1 MNPIEKLMFV
11 VCLILIMSVVPIV
24 TEADEADSIRTGLTR
39 ENGLHPGMWALMF
52 QIDEDLIPQAFD
64 GMTIAM
70 KRHSSRK
77 SSFRL
82 AFSLGLSV
90 NETEG
95 EGQYYRE
102 DTLRNDSDET
112 RKANGME
119 FAVELMYVRYPW
131 PDSYINAFWGLGPV
145 VSFSRSKT
153 ESDRTREEPGYDSY
167 EDYFYW
173 FEESWSA
180 GLMGIIGVEWFAT
193 RRISFH
199 AEYQC
204 VLKYRSV
211 YRETREE
218 RSYYDAIDIGESTSK
233 YWEFYGRGA
242 LFGVSLYF

>member
-1 MNPIEKLMFV
+1 MNPNNKLIFV
-11 VCLILIMSVVPIV
+11 VCLAVSLAAAPAVSQ
-24 TEADEADSIRTGLTR
+24 TADPDSSKVDMPR

-52 QIDEDLIPQAFD
+52 QIDEDIVPKAFD
-64 GMTIAM
+64 GMTFAL
-70 KRHSSRK
+70 KRQGSRK
-77 SSFRL
+77 SSLRL
-82 AFSLGLSV
+82 AFTLGLSV

-95 EGQYYRE
+95 ESQYYRE
-102 DTLRNDSDET
+102 DTLRYDSDET
-112 RKANGME
+112 RKTNGME

-167 EDYFYW
+167 EDYFY
-173 FEESWSA
+173 FLNESWSA
-180 GLMGIIGVEWFAT
+180 GLKGIIGVEWFAT

-204 VLKYRSV
+204 VLRYRSV
-211 YRETREE
+211 YRETEE
-218 RSYYDAIDIGESTSK
+218 VRASYDVKDIGESTSK

-242 LFGVSLYF
+242 LFGISLYF